1 MIKKEHQ
8 KFYLQEDVSFR
19 SHKQPSEKSY
29 IERNC
34 EAAIFIF
41 KGLSG
46 RKGFLVANPF
56 VVIHF
61 GESLTITQ
69 NAFPAL
75 SFPQKHGNVS
85 LTVFRRSQRAGWG
98 QYEWTP
104 VDIAT
109 DDRSASL
116 PM

>member
-1 MIKKEHQ
+1 MK
-8 KFYLQEDVSFR
+8 
-19 SHKQPSEKSY
+19 
-29 IERNC
+29 RNC

-41 KGLSG
+41 NGFSG

-75 SFPQKHGNVS
+75 SFPRKHGNVS
-85 LTVFRRSQRAGWG
+85 LTVFRRSQRAEGSSS
-98 QYEWTP
+98 EP
-104 VDIAT
+104 
-109 DDRSASL
+109 R
-116 PM
+116 

>member
-1 MIKKEHQ
+1 M
-8 KFYLQEDVSFR
+8 FYLQEDASFR
-19 SHKQPSEKSY
+19 SHKQPLEKTY
-29 IERNC
+29 IKRNC

-41 KGLSG
+41 SGLSG

-75 SFPQKHGNVS
+75 SFPRKHGNVS
-85 LTVFRRSQRAGWG
+85 LTVFRRSQRAGG
-98 QYEWTP
+98 SSSEP
-104 VDIAT
+104 
-109 DDRSASL
+109 R
-116 PM
+116 

>member
-1 MIKKEHQ
+1 M
-8 KFYLQEDVSFR
+8 FYLKEDVCFR
-19 SHKQPSEKSY
+19 SDKQPLEKTY
-29 IERNC
+29 IKRNC

-61 GESLTITQ
+61 DESLTITQ

-75 SFPQKHGNVS
+75 SFPLKHGNVS
-85 LTVFRRSQRAGWG
+85 LTVFRRSKRAGG
-98 QYEWTP
+98 SSSEP
-104 VDIAT
+104 
-109 DDRSASL
+109 R
-116 PM
+116 